1 MTFRGDM
8 TGWHIGRAV
17 YAAARMSAHHPLTP
31 AERFFALM
39 AQNVRAFDDVAKA
52 QHRAQVEAALRDYYK
67 GQSK

>member
-8 TGWHIGRAV
+8 TGWHVGRAF
-17 YAAARMSAHHPLTP
+17 YAAARMRTHRTLTP

-52 QHRAQVEAALRDYYK
+52 QHRAQFEAALRDYYK
-67 GQSK
+67 GQR